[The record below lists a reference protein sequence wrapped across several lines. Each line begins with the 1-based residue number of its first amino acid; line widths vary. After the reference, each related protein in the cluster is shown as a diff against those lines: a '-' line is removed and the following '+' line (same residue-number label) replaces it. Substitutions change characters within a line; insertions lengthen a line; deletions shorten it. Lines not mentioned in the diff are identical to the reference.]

1 MNRLKNIRVQL
12 DIHVGADIRKHMSE
26 NITVNNQERYFKWAV
41 TNHSLAH
48 ILTARNTSDVCEY
61 LLDAIFDYKRGAG
74 SDLKTIKR
82 MKDIILSNLE
92 RDEADVLEEEFK
104 KIEKDNY

>member
-1 MNRLKNIRVQL
+1 MNQLNKIRTQL
-12 DIHVGADIRKHMSE
+12 DIHVGADIRKNMNE
-26 NITVNNQERYFKWAV
+26 CITVNDQQRYFKWSV

-48 ILTARNTSDVCEY
+48 ILTARNTGDICEY
-61 LLDAIFDYKRGAG
+61 LLDAVFDYKRGAG

-92 RDEADVLEEEFK
+92 GGEADELEKEFEE
-104 KIEKDNY
+104 IEKKFR